1 MPAFLQ
7 MQSDAAVPITSWNMG
22 AIDGGTVSQQ
32 KFLIE
37 NTGSDPA
44 EDVEVSADRLVQN
57 DGVDFAEIALDAGG
71 NPGTYQTAPLL
82 IGTVAPGQVLAVW
95 LRITVPFGTSPAGNQ
110 RLLDFGP
117 VYNGT

>member
-32 KFLIE
+32 KFLVE

-44 EDVEVSADRLVQN
+44 EDVEISADRLVQN
-57 DGVDFAEIALDAGG
+57 DGIDFAAIAPDAGG
-71 NPGTYQTAPLL
+71 NPGTFQTSPILV
-82 IGTVAPGQVLAVW
+82 GTIAPGDIVAFW
-95 LRITVPFGTSPAGNQ
+95 LRISVPVGTSPAGNQ
-110 RLLDFGP
+110 RLLEVGP